1 MLSRVADSLYWMSR
15 YMERTDGILR
25 MLKMNYA
32 FSQDDTS
39 DFTWR
44 PVLKTFSFL
53 DDSEIAKIED
63 NSRAVLHFMVIEKEN
78 PNSVVNMVTRAR
90 ENARAVQDHITK
102 EVWQC
107 FNEFYHLVR
116 DEKLE
121 NTLKHDD
128 PISVLDALIRQGM
141 LYYGTTDITMARG
154 EGLCFMNIGKYLERA
169 IQSADILEVKFSDL
183 GYDLDKTIDTTYW
196 KYFLLSISGYELYLK
211 NYRSGFEARNILDQ
225 VIFNA
230 NFPRS
235 VEYSVSRAQR
245 YFDRLKNDRNLENFN
260 KINVIMG
267 RLRSSVQYSNVE
279 MITEEGIDTYLKRI
293 HQDLYTIGNL
303 LNKHYFA
310 YS

>member
-1 MLSRVADSLYWMSR
+1 
-15 YMERTDGILR
+15 
-25 MLKMNYA
+25 MNYA
-32 FSQDDTS
+32 FSQDDSS
-39 DFTWR
+39 DFTWK

-53 DDSEIAKIED
+53 EDEEIAQLGN
-63 NSRAVLHFMVIEKEN
+63 NSREVLHYMVIEKEN
-78 PNSVVNMVTRAR
+78 PNSVVNMVTKAR
-90 ENARAVQDHITK
+90 ENARSVQDHITK

-107 FNEFYHLVR
+107 FNEYYHIVR

-121 NTLKHDD
+121 KMVKYDD
-128 PISVLDALIRQGM
+128 PISVLDILIRQGM
-141 LYYGTTDITMARG
+141 LYYGTAEITMARG

-183 GYDLDKTIDTTYW
+183 GYNLDKTIDTTDW

-211 NYRSGFEARNILDQ
+211 NYRSGFEARNIIDQ
-225 VIFNA
+225 VIFNP

-245 YFDRLKNDRNLENFN
+245 YFDRLKNERNLENFN
-260 KINVIMG
+260 KISLIIG
-267 RLRSSVQYSNVE
+267 RLRSSVQYSNME
-279 MITEEGIDTYLKRI
+279 MIIEEGIDNYLKRI
-293 HQDLYTIGNL
+293 HQDLYAIGNL

>member
-1 MLSRVADSLYWMSR
+1 
-15 YMERTDGILR
+15 MERTDGILR

-32 FSQDDTS
+32 FSQDDSS
-39 DFTWR
+39 DFTWK

-53 DDSEIAKIED
+53 EDEEIAQLGN
-63 NSRAVLHFMVIEKEN
+63 NSREVLHYMVIEKEN
-78 PNSVVNMVTRAR
+78 PNSVVNMVTKAR
-90 ENARAVQDHITK
+90 ENARSVQDHITK

-107 FNEFYHLVR
+107 FNEYYHIVR

-121 NTLKHDD
+121 KMVKYDD
-128 PISVLDALIRQGM
+128 PISVLDILIRQGM
-141 LYYGTTDITMARG
+141 LYYGTAEITMARG

-183 GYDLDKTIDTTYW
+183 GYNLDKTIDTTDW

-211 NYRSGFEARNILDQ
+211 NYRSGFEARNIIDQ
-225 VIFNA
+225 VIFNP

-245 YFDRLKNDRNLENFN
+245 YFDRLKNERNLENFN
-260 KINVIMG
+260 KISLIIG
-267 RLRSSVQYSNVE
+267 RLRSSVQYSNME
-279 MITEEGIDTYLKRI
+279 MIIEEGIDNYLKRI
-293 HQDLYTIGNL
+293 HQDLYAIGNL

>member
-39 DFTWR
+39 DFTWK

-53 DDSEIAKIED
+53 DETEISKIEA

-90 ENARAVQDHITK
+90 ENARSVQDHITK

-121 NTLKHDD
+121 NTLKYDD

-141 LYYGTTDITMARG
+141 LYYGTAEITMARG

-225 VIFNA
+225 VIFNQ

-245 YFDRLKNDRNLENFN
+245 YFDRLKNDRNLDNFN

-279 MITEEGIDTYLKRI
+279 MISEEGIDTYLKRI

>member
-32 FSQDDTS
+32 FSQDDSS
-39 DFTWR
+39 DFTWK

-53 DDSEIAKIED
+53 EDEEIAQLGN
-63 NSRAVLHFMVIEKEN
+63 NSREVLHYMVIEKEN
-78 PNSVVNMVTRAR
+78 PNSVVNMVTKAR
-90 ENARAVQDHITK
+90 ENARSVQDHITK

-107 FNEFYHLVR
+107 FNEYYHIVR

-121 NTLKHDD
+121 KMVKYDD
-128 PISVLDALIRQGM
+128 PISVLDILIRQGM
-141 LYYGTTDITMARG
+141 LYYGTAEITMARG

-183 GYDLDKTIDTTYW
+183 DYDLDKTIDTTYW

-225 VIFNA
+225 IIFNS

-235 VEYSVSRAQR
+235 VEYSVSRVQR
-245 YFDRLKNDRNLENFN
+245 YFDRLKNDRNIDNFN
-260 KINVIMG
+260 KINVMIG
-267 RLRSSVQYSNVE
+267 RLRSNVQYSNVE
-279 MITEEGIDTYLKRI
+279 MITEEGLDQYLKKI
-293 HQDLYTIGNL
+293 HEDLYAIGTL
-303 LNKHYFA
+303 LNKYYFA

>member
-32 FSQDDTS
+32 FSQDDSS
-39 DFTWR
+39 DFTWK

-53 DDSEIAKIED
+53 EDEEIAQLGN
-63 NSRAVLHFMVIEKEN
+63 NSREVLHYMVIEKEN
-78 PNSVVNMVTRAR
+78 PNSVVNMVTKAR
-90 ENARAVQDHITK
+90 ENARSVQDHITK

-107 FNEFYHLVR
+107 FNEYYHIVR

-121 NTLKHDD
+121 NMVKHDD
-128 PISVLDALIRQGM
+128 PISVLDILIRQGM
-141 LYYGTTDITMARG
+141 LYYGTAEITMARG

-225 VIFNA
+225 IIFNS

-235 VEYSVSRAQR
+235 VEYSVSRVQR
-245 YFDRLKNDRNLENFN
+245 YFDRLKNDRNIDNFN
-260 KINVIMG
+260 KINVMIG
-267 RLRSSVQYSNVE
+267 RLRSNVQYSNVE
-279 MITEEGIDTYLKRI
+279 MITEEGLDQYLKRI
-293 HQDLYTIGNL
+293 HEDLYAIGTL
-303 LNKHYFA
+303 LNKYYFA

>member
-32 FSQDDTS
+32 FSQDDSS
-39 DFTWR
+39 DFTWK

-53 DDSEIAKIED
+53 EDEEIAQLGN
-63 NSRAVLHFMVIEKEN
+63 NSREVLHYMVIEKEN
-78 PNSVVNMVTRAR
+78 PNSVVNMVTKAR
-90 ENARAVQDHITK
+90 ENARSVQDHITK

-107 FNEFYHLVR
+107 FNEYYHIVR

-121 NTLKHDD
+121 KMVKYDD
-128 PISVLDALIRQGM
+128 PISVLDILIRQGM
-141 LYYGTTDITMARG
+141 LYYGTAEITMARG

-183 GYDLDKTIDTTYW
+183 DYDLDKTIDTTYW

-225 VIFNA
+225 IIFNS

-235 VEYSVSRAQR
+235 VEYSVSRVQR
-245 YFDRLKNDRNLENFN
+245 YFDRLKNDRNIDNFN
-260 KINVIMG
+260 KINVMIG
-267 RLRSSVQYSNVE
+267 RLRSNVQYSNVE
-279 MITEEGIDTYLKRI
+279 MITEEGLDQYLKRI
-293 HQDLYTIGNL
+293 HEDLYAIGTL
-303 LNKHYFA
+303 LNKYYFA

>member
-32 FSQDDTS
+32 FSQDDSS
-39 DFTWR
+39 DFTWK

-53 DDSEIAKIED
+53 EDEEIAQLGN
-63 NSRAVLHFMVIEKEN
+63 NSREVLHYMVIEKEN
-78 PNSVVNMVTRAR
+78 PNSVVNMVTKAR
-90 ENARAVQDHITK
+90 ENARSVQDHITK

-107 FNEFYHLVR
+107 FNEYYHIVR

-121 NTLKHDD
+121 NMVKHDD
-128 PISVLDALIRQGM
+128 PISVLDILIRQGM
-141 LYYGTTDITMARG
+141 LYYGTAEITMARG
-154 EGLCFMNIGKYLERA
+154 EGLCFINIGKYLERA

-183 GYDLDKTIDTTYW
+183 GYNLDKTIDTTDW

-211 NYRSGFEARNILDQ
+211 NYRSGFEARNIIDQ
-225 VIFNA
+225 VIFNP

-260 KINVIMG
+260 KINLIIG
-267 RLRSSVQYSNVE
+267 RLRSSVQYSNME
-279 MITEEGIDTYLKRI
+279 MIIEEGIDNYLKRI

>member
-32 FSQDDTS
+32 FSQDDSS
-39 DFTWR
+39 DFTWK

-53 DDSEIAKIED
+53 EDEEIAQLGN
-63 NSRAVLHFMVIEKEN
+63 NSREVLHYMVIEKEN
-78 PNSVVNMVTRAR
+78 PNSVVNMVTKAR
-90 ENARAVQDHITK
+90 ENARSVQDHITK

-107 FNEFYHLVR
+107 FNEYYHIVR

-121 NTLKHDD
+121 KMVKYDD
-128 PISVLDALIRQGM
+128 PISVLDILIRQGM
-141 LYYGTTDITMARG
+141 LYYGTAEITMARG

-183 GYDLDKTIDTTYW
+183 GYKLDKTIDTTDW

-211 NYRSGFEARNILDQ
+211 NYRSGFEARNIIDQ
-225 VIFNA
+225 VIFNP

-245 YFDRLKNDRNLENFN
+245 YFDRLKNERNLENFN
-260 KINVIMG
+260 KISLIIG
-267 RLRSSVQYSNVE
+267 RLRSSVQYSNME
-279 MITEEGIDTYLKRI
+279 MIIEEGIDNYLKRI